1 MSPRHVGYH
10 SHRWPWHGWLNSPS
24 MLTGQA
30 IRQAVLRTQGP
41 GLCLGRPLLSSSQV
55 LRVSCLFNLTFF
67 GGGGKLSM
75 VAHGRVIPAQGTVRK
90 KIEISMLVWAALSKT
105 KQNKNP
111 KQTNQTPSELQGKRS
126 KQSGQR

>member
-1 MSPRHVGYH
+1 
-10 SHRWPWHGWLNSPS
+10 
-24 MLTGQA
+24 
-30 IRQAVLRTQGP
+30 
-41 GLCLGRPLLSSSQV
+41 
-55 LRVSCLFNLTFF
+55 
-67 GGGGKLSM
+67 M

-126 KQSGQR
+126 KQSRQR